1 MHKLIITTYNHHMG
15 GLDVTVLEFDNKIQA
30 KALYDA
36 LTENNKTFP
45 LNRILELC
53 IAGDMA

>member
-1 MHKLIITTYNHHMG
+1 MG
-15 GLDVTVLEFDNKIQA
+15 GLAVTVLEFDNKVQA